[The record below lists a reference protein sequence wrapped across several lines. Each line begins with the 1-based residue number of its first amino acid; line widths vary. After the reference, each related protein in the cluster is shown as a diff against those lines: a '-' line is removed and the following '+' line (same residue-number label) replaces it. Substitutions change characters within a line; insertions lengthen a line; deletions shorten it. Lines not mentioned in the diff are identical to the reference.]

1 MWPKLNRGNPT
12 PNLHLIIA
20 PIRKFLF
27 LTRQQKKGNSLAFL
41 RRRTQIKI
49 SDLTTPQSPLVK
61 LKEEKK
67 RRKRRGGRRRKRK
80 RKKKLASRKEGL
92 TVQSTKPLTFF
103 FTPRIVRT
111 LTRVNF
117 NGQHDIA
124 SYDLCVRGARMLL
137 AFLAFTRAF
146 VKAAPGRGGW
156 LVTQP
161 RIRPRRLFRPEA
173 TMATRERERLGT
185 RHSGRESLLPA
196 RRSRLLL
203 HSPPPP
209 LYLSVSLS
217 FYVLVCER

>member
-1 MWPKLNRGNPT
+1 
-12 PNLHLIIA
+12 
-20 PIRKFLF
+20 
-27 LTRQQKKGNSLAFL
+27 
-41 RRRTQIKI
+41 
-49 SDLTTPQSPLVK
+49 
-61 LKEEKK
+61 
-67 RRKRRGGRRRKRK
+67 
-80 RKKKLASRKEGL
+80 
-92 TVQSTKPLTFF
+92 
-103 FTPRIVRT
+103 
-111 LTRVNF
+111 
-117 NGQHDIA
+117 
-124 SYDLCVRGARMLL
+124 MLL

-203 HSPPPP
+203 HSLPPPP